1 MLLQGSRLNDVPV
14 MGLQTGTELA
24 RTTRPIINPDTL
36 EILAYEVNGPLL
48 DVHPSLLRVIDV
60 REFSDIGLIVDS
72 SDEFI
77 ATDDVI
83 ALEKIY
89 GLHFLLV
96 GMTVIDDQKR
106 KLGKVTDFTL
116 ESNSFIIEQLNVKR
130 PLFKSLGDTE
140 LLIHRTQ
147 IIEITNDYIKVRSG
161 VKTPEPIIN
170 AVRTNYVN
178 PFRNTTPTAEH
189 IDKD

>member
-1 MLLQGSRLNDVPV
+1 MLLQGSRLIDVPI

-36 EILAYEVNGPLL
+36 EILAYEVTGPLL
-48 DVHPSLLRVIDV
+48 DIHPSLLRVIDV

-77 ATDDVI
+77 ATNDVI
-83 ALEKIY
+83 TLEKIY
-89 GLHFLLV
+89 DLHFPLI
-96 GMTVIDDQKR
+96 GMHVIDERKN

-116 ESNSFIIEQLNVKR
+116 ESNSFVIEQLNVKR

-140 LLIHRTQ
+140 LLVHRTQ
-147 IIEITNDYIKVRSG
+147 IVEITNEYIVVKAG
-161 VKTPEPIIN
+161 TKTPEPIMN
-170 AVRTNYVN
+170 AVRTTYVN
-178 PFRNTTPTAEH
+178 PFRNTSPTPEH
-189 IDKD
+189 IDKR

>member
-24 RTTRPIINPDTL
+24 RTTRPIIDPATL
-36 EILAYEVNGPLL
+36 EIPAYEVSGPQL

-77 ATDDVI
+77 AIDDVI
-83 ALEKIY
+83 VLEKIY
-89 GLHFLLV
+89 NLHFVLI
-96 GMTVIDDQKR
+96 GMTVIDERKH

-116 ESNSFIIEQLNVKR
+116 ESNSFVIEQLNVRR

-147 IIEITNDYIKVRSG
+147 IVEITNDHIVVKAG
-161 VKTPEPIIN
+161 MKTPEPIMN
-170 AVRTNYVN
+170 AVRTSYVN
-178 PFRNTTPTAEH
+178 PFRSTTPTAEH
-189 IDKD
+189 MKKD

>member
-1 MLLQGSRLNDVPV
+1 MLLQGSRLNDVSV

-36 EILAYEVNGPLL
+36 EILAYEVRGPLL
-48 DVHPSLLRVIDV
+48 DMHPSLLRVIDV

-77 ATDDVI
+77 ATTDVI
-83 ALEKIY
+83 KLEKVYELNFI
-89 GLHFLLV
+89 LV
-96 GMTVIDDQKR
+96 GMSVVDQHKR

-116 ESNSFIIEQLNVKR
+116 ESGSFVIQQLNVKR
-130 PLFKSLGDTE
+130 PLLKSLGDTE
-140 LLIHRTQ
+140 LLINRTQ
-147 IIEITNDYIKVRSG
+147 IIEITNRAIVVRSG
-161 VKTPEPIIN
+161 EKKLEPIIE

-178 PFRNTTPTAEH
+178 PFRSQSPTPEH
-189 IDKD
+189 IDKN

>member
-36 EILAYEVNGPLL
+36 EILAYEVTGPLL
-48 DVHPSLLRVIDV
+48 DIRPSLLRVIDV

-83 ALEKIY
+83 KLEKIY
-89 GLHFLLV
+89 QLNFLLV
-96 GMTVIDDQKR
+96 GMSVIDERKS

-116 ESNSFIIEQLNVKR
+116 ESGSFIIEQLNVKR
-130 PLFKSLGDTE
+130 PLLKSLGDTE

-147 IIEITNDYIKVRSG
+147 IVEITNEHII
-161 VKTPEPIIN
+161 VKAGEKKPEPILN

-178 PFRNTTPTAEH
+178 PFRNTSPTPEH
-189 IDKD
+189 IDKN